1 MKPFNVNP
9 ALLKG
14 EVILQARNVSKV
26 YGSTTCT
33 VLPGSASRSSFS
45 STAAF
50 MARLIAAP
58 AFW

>member
-26 YGSTTCT
+26 YGSTHALKG
-33 VLPGSASRSSFS
+33 VNFE
-45 STAAF
+45 
-50 MARLIAAP
+50 IAAAKSP
-58 AFW
+58 RCSVKTAPVNRR